1 MDPLHSWNAYGT
13 RDRPLFGQEQGIQIP
28 SIPERTAAG
37 NPSSTW
43 RRAQEFGKIGV
54 DVGEAATE
62 ADVGLSSR
70 VLSGMSWV
78 FNIFPHALARGAD
91 AAIKGASWGDQFSE
105 IGRGLAESF
114 YDPDTGHN
122 TFEQWKHGEV
132 QPTFVDLFK
141 KQGIDGWR
149 ATVGGMALDL
159 LTDPAMVVSFG
170 AKLGPEAAA
179 KVAGQTA
186 LRATPE
192 VLSTASYS
200 EKIIDTL
207 GEAVGA
213 MAKQVTKQGSERLA
227 FRIAAGEPQTPEL
240 IEQVIG
246 EVAQGLKLHPDHAG
260 ELFRGGI
267 EAAQEAMNPAIR
279 KGVDIATR
287 PYARLQTLGY
297 GSKAFGYELP
307 GFHYAVPG
315 SARVLEAIGAKAK
328 AIMTTMPGLRYAY
341 AFFEGKGG
349 ELHPAI
355 RTMNASRSSMNE
367 SSMDTLL
374 QEMGGLSP
382 QSLQVLSPLA
392 NIRAI
397 IRDRDLGAAIMR
409 VEYGRMGPGAAKLPR
424 IAEGMAALPQAGER
438 LGTALEGEVAPEA
451 AQAFAQN
458 MGATL
463 EPYEQAVAAAK
474 QTWDWPV
481 ESAMAAAQGAVREKH
496 PGMEEL
502 RQAAERLILRPS
514 GRTLAVFKKEM
525 MTEQMLEPFKET
537 YRTLVGASNQ
547 LPPQDLGLL
556 SKFLKGKPPTPER
569 MEGVADYIID
579 LNKQRAAVENN
590 PWWRVAKEGG
600 GIGYEFKT
608 KEDFIRHIF
617 PSTTDETGKVLPGVT
632 DQELKVITH
641 ALDHNA
647 KAEAMAV
654 IANKVGLS
662 EEELPRMQR
671 LLDIAWEN
679 SGLHFPPKAAYTG
692 GTMAQRSAIREA
704 AKKQGE
710 FVVNEYGPNRA
721 FFEKPSIYPSAIDAR
736 LAGFP
741 AEENMLEVNLRRGF
755 ASNLRMTSQRMLTD
769 IRQFGKAAESAPEG
783 WKAVEPVT
791 ITGMGKIHSFREIAD
806 LKFEPQM
813 ADAIRNE
820 IQHVYD
826 SPSMNALWKMWDW
839 GMGWWKGMATVM
851 RPGFHVLNFT
861 SNLYNSWLVGMS
873 DPTRV
878 PAALALSLED
888 APRPWMNKMFGGPEK
903 ALAAQDKLK
912 RFLVSASSNMTVGE
926 DGKLLLHTPNG
937 PLTSAQ
943 IRQMAQ
949 GEGISSGWFQAGMQ
963 DIAKAATQGPPTPLQ
978 QIGNELSMTG
988 TASMGRHL
996 GEWIENVSRDALF
1009 MDGLVKGYTPKA
1021 AGGRVISALFDYGDL
1036 NQAEQTIARRIMPF
1050 YVWRRRNLPFQVM
1063 TLAQNPKYHAGTL
1076 HALNAVQGMVAEKE
1090 RVPADLQPFYFGDMY
1105 AVQTPWKDKSG
1116 NPMFLSYNLPFIDFN
1131 SMLSIRDWVS
1141 SFDPRIGL
1149 SVAALTNRD
1158 MGTGRPIENTYGRY
1172 QREIVAAP
1180 WWVGALTAGGKLPL
1194 LGDKVFP
1201 WTDPEDGVQKV
1212 GMYGSVKYAIERMVP
1227 PLANIDRLIGQ
1238 TGARDRNAQNY
1249 PWLRFFSNVRL
1260 QSINVEQQK
1269 EKYVGRAK
1277 SYAIQKYAEAEQ
1289 RGKVPPRKKPP
1300 ISGLPPQAE

>member
-1 MDPLHSWNAYGT
+1 MDPLRSWNAYGT
-13 RDRPLFGQEQGIQIP
+13 RQQPLYGQQGIQIP

-37 NPSSTW
+37 NPSSSW
-43 RRAQEFGKIGV
+43 KRAQEFGKIGV
-54 DVGEAATE
+54 DVGQAATE
-62 ADVGLSSR
+62 ADVGLTSR

-78 FNIFPHALARGAD
+78 FNIFNHSLARGWES
-91 AAIKGASWGDQFSE
+91 AAAGGSWGEQFSE
-105 IGRGLAESF
+105 IGHGIAESF

-122 TFEQWKHGEV
+122 TFEQWKHGER

-141 KQGIDGWR
+141 KQGIPGWQ
-149 ATVGGMALDL
+149 ATVGGMAMDL
-159 LTDPAMVVSFG
+159 LTDPAMILSLG
-170 AKLGPEAAA
+170 AKLGPAAAA

-186 LRATPE
+186 LRAAPE
-192 VLSTASYS
+192 ALTVANYS
-200 EKIIDTL
+200 SGIIDTL

-227 FRIAAGEPQTPEL
+227 FRISAGEKMSPEL
-240 IEQVIG
+240 IQNVVG

-260 ELFRGGI
+260 ELFRGGL
-267 EAAQEAMNPAIR
+267 EAAQESMNPAIA

-341 AFFEGKGG
+341 TLFEGTGG
-349 ELHPAI
+349 EAHPI
-355 RTMNASRSSMNE
+355 FRTAKAAWSSANE
-367 SSMDTLL
+367 SVMDTML

-382 QSLQVLSPLA
+382 QALRTLQPLSDM
-392 NIRAI
+392 RAI
-397 IRDRDLGAAIMR
+397 IRDRDLGAAIMH
-409 VEYGRMGPGAAKLPR
+409 VEYGRMGGQEASKLPR

-438 LGTALEGEVAPEA
+438 VGTALEGQVAPEA
-451 AQAFAQN
+451 AAAFTQAMN
-458 MGATL
+458 GADL
-463 EPYEQAVAAAK
+463 APFEQALGAAK
-474 QTWDWPV
+474 QTWDMPV
-481 ESAMAAAQGAVREKH
+481 EGALAAAKEVVRVK
-496 PGMEEL
+496 PAGMDEL
-502 RQAAERLILRPS
+502 HQASERLLLRPS
-514 GRTLAVFKKEM
+514 DRTLAVFKHEM
-525 MTEQMLEPFKET
+525 MTDQMLQPFKEA
-537 YRTLVGASNQ
+537 YGSLLERVPE

-556 SKFLKGKPPTPER
+556 SKFLKGKPPTSER
-569 MEGVADYIID
+569 MGKMADYIID
-579 LNKQRAAVENN
+579 LNKQRLAQENN
-590 PWWRVAKEGG
+590 PYWRVAGHG
-600 GIGYEFKT
+600 GYEFKT
-608 KEDFIRHIF
+608 KEDFVRYLF
-617 PSTTDETGKVLPGVT
+617 PSSTDEAGAVVPGIT
-632 DQELKVITH
+632 DPEIKVITH
-641 ALDHNA
+641 ALDYNS

-654 IANKVGLS
+654 IAPKVGIS
-662 EEELPRMQR
+662 EEGLPRMQR

-679 SGLHFPPKAAYTG
+679 SGLHYPPKAAYTG
-692 GTMAQRSAIREA
+692 GTMVERSFLKKA
-704 AKKQGE
+704 ARDQGE
-710 FVVNEYGPNRA
+710 YVVNEYGPGKA
-721 FFEKPSIYPSAIDAR
+721 FFEKASIYPSAIDAR
-736 LAGFP
+736 MAGFP
-741 AEENMLEVNLRRGF
+741 AEQNMLEVNLRRGF
-755 ASNLRMTSQRMLTD
+755 ASNMRMTSQRMLTD

-783 WKAVEPVT
+783 WKVVEPVT
-791 ITGMGKIHSFREIAD
+791 ITGMGKIHSFKEIAD

-826 SPSMNALWKMWDW
+826 APSMNALWKMWDW
-839 GMGWWKGMATVM
+839 GLGWWKGMATVM

-912 RFLVSASSNMTVGE
+912 RFLVGASSNMTIGE
-926 DGKLLLHTPNG
+926 DGRLLLHTPNG
-937 PLTSAQ
+937 PLTSVQ

-963 DIAKAATQGPPTPLQ
+963 DIAKAATEGPPSPLQ

-1009 MDGLVKGYTPKA
+1009 MDGLVKGYTPQS
-1021 AGGRVISALFDYGDL
+1021 AGSRVISALFDYGDL
-1036 NQAEQTIARRIMPF
+1036 NPAEQKYIRRVMPF

-1076 HALNAVQGMVAEKE
+1076 HALNAVQGMVEEKE

-1116 NPMFLSYNLPFIDFN
+1116 NPMFLSYNLPFMDFN

-1158 MGTGRPIENTYGRY
+1158 MGTGRPIENTYGRF
-1172 QREIVAAP
+1172 QRQIVAAP
-1180 WWVGALTAGGKLPL
+1180 WWIGALTAGGKLPL
-1194 LGDKVFP
+1194 LGNKVFP
-1201 WTDPEDGVQKV
+1201 WTDPEDGVRKV
-1212 GMYGSVKYAIERMVP
+1212 GMYGSVKYAIERAVP
-1227 PLANIDRLIGQ
+1227 PLGNIDRLIGQ

-1260 QSINVEQQK
+1260 QSINVTQQQ

-1289 RGKVPPRKKPP
+1289 RGQVPPRKKKPTSGQPP
-1300 ISGLPPQAE
+1300 LAE